1 MTDIDAKPA
10 ATERGRLRSAGSR
23 TETTTACARVAV
35 ATWWVLA
42 GLASAGVGVQAQEAG
57 SASLAPDENGLAV
70 STHIG
75 AHLALYYLVIPIPGV
90 SLGVIVDS
98 GQLPVWGQVQLSGH
112 LVDPA
117 MGSVRLG
124 GGGRQGAGFYAL
136 CEKAVGVDYSL
147 EGCGVGGR
155 LARDRTTF
163 SVEAT
168 VGGHTAGDHGGYFKL
183 NLAMHYR
190 IGRLQ

>member
-1 MTDIDAKPA
+1 MTNIDAKPA
-10 ATERGRLRSAGSR
+10 ATERGRLRSAGRR

-35 ATWWVLA
+35 ATWWMLA

-70 STHIG
+70 SAHFGT
-75 AHLALYYLVIPIPGV
+75 HLALYYLVIPVPGV
-90 SLGVIVDS
+90 SVDVIVDS

-112 LVDPA
+112 IPGLA

-136 CEKAVGVDYSL
+136 CEKAVADYRL
-147 EGCGVGGR
+147 EGCGLGGR

-163 SVEAT
+163 SAEAT
-168 VGGHTAGDHGGYFKL
+168 VGGHTGGDHGGYLKL
-183 NLAMHYR
+183 NFAMHYR